1 MTVFVVMACT
11 FLNIRQRHQLTR
23 LQAIESALIHHSNGG
38 LKSLSTLGLKKCW
51 LQYLLVNGSIMGL
64 MSDIERYSDLWRIS
78 LTVYFSSFIS
88 LQCYVAYIA
97 FFMQT
102 AYIASK
108 FLFFFGLLELEIF
121 QFFLIHICAKVASTS
136 SAIERENQK
145 LGLLFSRFYL
155 SKGAVNLRGLLKVS

>member
-1 MTVFVVMACT
+1 MLYNKHTGIYGVTVFVVMACT
-11 FLNIRQRHQLTR
+11 FLNIRQRHQLNR
-23 LQAIESALIHHSNGG
+23 LQTIESALTQHLNGG
-38 LKSLSTLGLKKCW
+38 SKSSSTLGLKKCW

-64 MSDIERYSDLWRIS
+64 MSDIERYSNLWRIS

-97 FFMQT
+97 FFMKT

-121 QFFLIHICAKVASTS
+121 
-136 SAIERENQK
+136 
-145 LGLLFSRFYL
+145 
-155 SKGAVNLRGLLKVS
+155 